1 MTAPYLVLGLGNI
14 LFQDEGVGVAAA
26 ERLAEHELDGVEV
39 LDGSTLGI
47 ALLPMIAGRRGLV
60 VLDALASSAAEP
72 GTVVRLDDA
81 DIERHRRMAFSVHQ
95 IDLVDALLAAELSGC
110 APKYLAI
117 VGLVPASIETG
128 YGLTPT
134 AEAGLDEMVRR
145 ALEILAGW
153 GVRER
158 ARA

>member
-1 MTAPYLVLGLGNI
+1 
-14 LFQDEGVGVAAA
+14 
-26 ERLAEHELDGVEV
+26 
-39 LDGSTLGI
+39 
-47 ALLPMIAGRRGLV
+47 MIAGRRGLV

-72 GTVVRLDDA
+72 GTVVRLDDT

-110 APKYLAI
+110 APRYVAI

-128 YGLTPT
+128 YGLTPR

-145 ALEILAGW
+145 ALEILAEW

-158 ARA
+158 VRA